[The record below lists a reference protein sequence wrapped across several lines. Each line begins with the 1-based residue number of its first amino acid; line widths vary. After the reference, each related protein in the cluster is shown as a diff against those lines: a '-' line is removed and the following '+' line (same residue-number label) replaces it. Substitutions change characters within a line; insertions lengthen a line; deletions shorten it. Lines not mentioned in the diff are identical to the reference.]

1 MNTGCVN
8 VEQKLKKIIT
18 YKKDKATLARS
29 AYFAIKDA
37 IVMNKFKPGEI
48 LSENMLADLLEM
60 SRTPIREALKEL
72 KNDDLVH
79 LVPGTGI
86 FVKEISEKEL
96 RDVFDVRISLEC
108 LAAHT
113 APSFFDQGEI
123 KELIEK
129 WSKLYS
135 EVDSFDVA
143 DWLKITKYDNQL
155 HNLLVYK
162 SHNECL
168 IRIYKGLQPK
178 LLRYQLLCIQSWGN
192 AKNTINQHI
201 EIIETIEKKD
211 ISFLTKIL
219 EIHLMSS
226 FDIIS
231 KKL

>member
-1 MNTGCVN
+1 MNLQYKLNTGCVN
-8 VEQKLKKIIT
+8 VKQTIKKTST

-86 FVKEISEKEL
+86 FVKDISEKEL
-96 RDVFDVRISLEC
+96 RDIYDVRISLEC
-108 LAAHT
+108 LAAKT
-113 APSFFDQGEI
+113 ALPFFDQIEI
-123 KELIEK
+123 NKLREK
-129 WSKLYS
+129 WSKLYL
-135 EVDSFDVA
+135 EVDSFEVA
-143 DWLKITKYDNQL
+143 DWMKITQYDNQL
-155 HNLLVYK
+155 HNLLVHK

-168 IRIYKGLQPK
+168 IRVYKGMQPK

-201 EIIETIEKKD
+201 EILETIEKKTYY
-211 ISFLTKIL
+211 F
-219 EIHLMSS
+219 
-226 FDIIS
+226 
-231 KKL
+231 